1 MWSLPIL
8 GISLVQKTFFNVTS
22 ALNTFVKQG
31 IFTPIIYRP
40 KRKGI
45 YALKYYHPGE
55 GDLPQRQK
63 KMGFTIFN
71 IKSS

>member
-22 ALNTFVKQG
+22 ALNTFVNQS
-31 IFTPIIYRP
+31 IFTPIIYRT

-45 YALKYYHPGE
+45 YTLKYYHPGE

-63 KMGFTIFN
+63 KNGIHN
-71 IKSS
+71 I